1 MRAINIDVV
10 CLFYFGG
17 SYNDSWERWTTD
29 RKQIQTYQKKSFK
42 KINRRWEN
50 RRVKKISP
58 SLSAWVIG
66 RKVSHGITHGTQARK
81 RTREDV

>member
-29 RKQIQTYQKKSFK
+29 RKQIQTYQKKKFQKNQQEVGKQESE
-42 KINRRWEN
+42 EN
-50 RRVKKISP
+50 
-58 SLSAWVIG
+58 
-66 RKVSHGITHGTQARK
+66 
-81 RTREDV
+81 